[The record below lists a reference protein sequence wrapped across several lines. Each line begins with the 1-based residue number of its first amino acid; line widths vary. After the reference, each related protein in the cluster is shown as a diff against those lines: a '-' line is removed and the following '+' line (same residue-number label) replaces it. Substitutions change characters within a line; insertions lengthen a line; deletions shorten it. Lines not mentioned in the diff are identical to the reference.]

1 MIKFLIYFP
10 FIALLLLSC
19 NKSKVEPLFDQ
30 TANERAATIVEKYKT
45 QLVGAQYGWKGAY
58 YPNGAQDGGYSF
70 YLKFDKDGNLTM
82 YSDVAALESDK
93 AFETTYQIK
102 SIQKPTLIFD
112 TYSYLHELVNPD
124 YNGGTGAFADL
135 ELTISEATAD
145 KISLVGNRN
154 NTELT
159 LTKLTSAEYESVKKG
174 DLGKIF
180 TNTVNYTTSDKYL
193 NLTFPNGTNS
203 DIFIDLNTKIFSI
216 IYLDN
221 GNIATKTSAFLTTT
235 TGLQFK
241 NPINLFGT
249 SISELTWDDA
259 AKSYYFVTAG
269 KKVNLVESKKP
280 ALPFLYG
287 LGYFFA
293 DIVLDPAIKT
303 QSAEYKQLYDEI
315 KARTITLS
323 TTAPTRV
330 LGDIYFHYFS
340 DDGSFALVFDYTRT
354 YTDRVDKFSGLIIYE
369 PSIDANGNI
378 TFSRQAQTYTLVDG
392 QFFLDMS
399 PIVIAGVKKLTDIIE
414 QNTFTWDYDTVE
426 NKTAVLRAN
435 KAPNFTIKGTLF

>member
-1 MIKFLIYFP
+1 MKKTFIYLIIFSTL
-10 FIALLLLSC
+10 FSC
-19 NKSKVEPLFDQ
+19 NNSKVEPLFDQ
-30 TANERAATIVEKYKT
+30 TANERASAIVEKYKT
-45 QLVGAQYGWKGAY
+45 QLVDSQFGWKGAY

-70 YLKFDKDGNLTM
+70 YLKFDKNGNLTM
-82 YSDVAALESDK
+82 YSDVAGLESDK

-102 SIQKPTLIFD
+102 SLQKPTLIFD

-135 ELTISEATAD
+135 ELTIGEVTAD
-145 KISLVGNRN
+145 KIKLKGNLN

-159 LTKLTSAEYESVKKG
+159 LTKLSSTEYASLTKG

-180 TNTVNYTTSDKYL
+180 TNTVNYTTGSNFI
-193 NLTFPNGTNS
+193 NLIFPNGVNS
-203 DIFIDLNTKIFSI
+203 DIFIDLNTKIFTI
-216 IYLDN
+216 IYLEN
-221 GNIATKTSAFLTTT
+221 NNISTKTSAFLTTT
-235 TGLQFK
+235 TGIQLK
-241 NPINLFGT
+241 TPITLFGNT
-249 SISELTWDDA
+249 VSELYWDDTT
-259 AKSYYFVTAG
+259 KSYYFESGG
-269 KKVNLVESKKP
+269 KKVNLTESKKP

-287 LGYFFA
+287 LGYFFS
-293 DIVLDPAIKT
+293 DIVLDPEIPS
-303 QSAEYKQLYDEI
+303 QSAAYKTLYDEI

-340 DDGSFALVFDYTRT
+340 DDGTFALVFEYSRT

-369 PSIDANGNI
+369 PTLDNNGNI
-378 TFSRQAQTYTLVDG
+378 TFKRQAQTYTLVDG

-399 PIVIAGVKKLTDIIE
+399 PIVVAGVKKLTDIIE

-426 NKTAVLRAN
+426 SKTSVLRAV